1 MCDAVKVSFRVVSAV
16 FTVAKEYIDMFHGG
30 NGLCDGRLA
39 KSCSMFPIDPMTN
52 IPSAVR
58 TNNHRLLE
66 TILRLGAAIMM
77 IVVLV
82 VVVVAAVLRAV
93 GAEVGQTDDKI

>member
-1 MCDAVKVSFRVVSAV
+1 
-16 FTVAKEYIDMFHGG
+16 
-30 NGLCDGRLA
+30 
-39 KSCSMFPIDPMTN
+39 MTHK
-52 IPSAVR
+52 PSAVR

-82 VVVVAAVLRAV
+82 VVVVAAVVRA
-93 GAEVGQTDDKI
+93 ADEKIQN